1 MDAALSLEQKA
12 ALVAGGGFWSTLEVP
27 EAGIRSVVLT
37 DGPHGVRR
45 QVGGDD
51 HLGIGESAPA
61 TCFPPA
67 AGIAS
72 SWNVDLVERVG
83 RALGEEARAQGV
95 GVLLGPG
102 VNIKRSPLC
111 GRNFEYFSEDPLVSG
126 VLGAAWVRGI
136 QSTGVGASLK
146 HFAANNQ
153 ETNRMTVSAE
163 VDERTLREIYLPAFE
178 RVVTTEQPWTVM
190 CSYNRINGVAAAE
203 NHWLLTELLRDEWGF
218 EGLVVSDWGAV
229 DARVP
234 ALAAG
239 LDLEMPGP
247 QADSAEAIVA
257 AVRSGELDEAVL
269 DAAVDRVIALAARA
283 SGDRAGRDHDADDA
297 DLDELDHRIPAAH
310 HVLAREAATESIVLL
325 RNEGAI
331 LPLATAQAIA
341 VIGEFARTP
350 RFQGAGSSQVNPT
363 RVDTALDAVSSIAP
377 VEFAPGYSFD
387 RHVDAAP
394 LIAEAVEVARRSDTV
409 LLFVGLP
416 AGDESEGY
424 DRTHLDLPA
433 AQLALIEAVSVA
445 NPRTVVVL
453 TNGSVVSLEPWHD
466 SVPAIV
472 EGWLLGQAGGSA
484 VAEVL
489 FGIVEP
495 SGRLAES
502 IPYRLQDTP
511 SYLNFPGENDVVRY
525 GEGVFVGYRYYE
537 SVDLPVRYPFGH
549 GLSYTVF
556 ALFDLEVSR
565 DGSRASVTVT
575 NTGERAGAHVVQLYI
590 SPAPSEVARP
600 RRELRA
606 FEKVWLEPGASTR
619 VEFELDARAYAH
631 WDTRTSGWVVPGGEY
646 LVEVGHSAHDIAL
659 TAAVRRH
666 PPAPGKL
673 TLESRVAEFLAH
685 PVTGPLF
692 ARAADGA
699 GADGGINLLD
709 MVASMPMRRL
719 MRFPGVG
726 DAFKRIGPLIAVANN
741 PVVRGVAGWW
751 QRRKR
756 R

>member
-1 MDAALSLEQKA
+1 
-12 ALVAGGGFWSTLEVP
+12 
-27 EAGIRSVVLT
+27 
-37 DGPHGVRR
+37 
-45 QVGGDD
+45 
-51 HLGIGESAPA
+51 
-61 TCFPPA
+61 
-67 AGIAS
+67 
-72 SWNVDLVERVG
+72 
-83 RALGEEARAQGV
+83 
-95 GVLLGPG
+95 
-102 VNIKRSPLC
+102 
-111 GRNFEYFSEDPLVSG
+111 
-126 VLGAAWVRGI
+126 
-136 QSTGVGASLK
+136 
-146 HFAANNQ
+146 
-153 ETNRMTVSAE
+153 
-163 VDERTLREIYLPAFE
+163 
-178 RVVTTEQPWTVM
+178 
-190 CSYNRINGVAAAE
+190 
-203 NHWLLTELLRDEWGF
+203 
-218 EGLVVSDWGAV
+218 
-229 DARVP
+229 
-234 ALAAG
+234 
-239 LDLEMPGP
+239 
-247 QADSAEAIVA
+247 
-257 AVRSGELDEAVL
+257 
-269 DAAVDRVIALAARA
+269 
-283 SGDRAGRDHDADDA
+283 
-297 DLDELDHRIPAAH
+297 
-310 HVLAREAATESIVLL
+310 
-325 RNEGAI
+325 
-331 LPLATAQAIA
+331 
-341 VIGEFARTP
+341 
-350 RFQGAGSSQVNPT
+350 
-363 RVDTALDAVSSIAP
+363 

-394 LIAEAVEVARRSDTV
+394 LIAEAVAVARRSDTV

-416 AGDESEGY
+416 SGDESEGY
-424 DRTHLDLPA
+424 DRTHLSLPA
-433 AQLALIEAVSVA
+433 AQLALIEAVSAA

-453 TNGSVVSLEPWHD
+453 TNGAVVSLEPWHD

-575 NTGERAGAHVVQLYI
+575 NTGERPGAHVVQLYV

-631 WDTRTSGWVVPGGEY
+631 WDTRTSGWVIPGGEY

-659 TAAVRRH
+659 TAPVRRH